1 MYTSILVF
9 FVLYW
14 ESCLF
19 KISDARTFTTKLPS
33 KSTTLDVEN
42 KTSSTEGTVSFTL
55 EKTRSY
61 SPYFTTQTEHLSRS
75 ISKIT
80 TTLPMSVGSTTILPS
95 FINSYY
101 PILLGILGVCFLF
114 LIIFTVYVSLHIH
127 EKCSRKRKS
136 KVIAKEDIETYQD
149 IHDMD
154 LVGNFTK
161 YDSLNRRTRLRTPNS
176 SSLIGPT
183 QGVEVSIEVQ
193 EKRENDYSE
202 IYERGIMS
210 EGLTADIPVERT
222 DSLTTESS
230 TGQTPQQGTS
240 NTKDHSPPKDSHG
253 YMLPKSG
260 NFKLDNAFGIS
271 LNVNQESSPEDF
283 RLINTSNPSIETSD
297 DVNDAYLTVISK

>member
-1 MYTSILVF
+1 M
-9 FVLYW
+9 
-14 ESCLF
+14 
-19 KISDARTFTTKLPS
+19 PS
-33 KSTTLDVEN
+33 KSTTLEVEN

-55 EKTRSY
+55 EKTHSY
-61 SPYFTTQTEHLSRS
+61 SPHFTTQTEHLSHS
-75 ISKIT
+75 IRKIT

-127 EKCSRKRKS
+127 EKCSRKRNS
-136 KVIAKEDIETYQD
+136 RVTAKEDIETYQD

-161 YDSLNRRTRLRTPNS
+161 YDSLNRRAQLRTPNS
-176 SSLIGPT
+176 SSSIGHT

-202 IYERGIMS
+202 IYESGIMS

-230 TGQTPQQGTS
+230 TGQTQQQGTS

-260 NFKLDNAFGIS
+260 NLKLDNAFGIS

-283 RLINTSNPSIETSD
+283 RLFNTSNPSIETSD